1 MKKFFFAAII
11 AVSLLFTACD
21 APTEVRTLS
30 SNGIESSATFKDFF
44 NAESLVHSDSDN
56 TSMEIIMDKN
66 TGVLYI
72 MKWSGYQWGISPI
85 YDSDGTVL
93 TKEKWLAKRNNLK

>member
-11 AVSLLFTACD
+11 AVMLLFTACN
-21 APTEVRTLS
+21 APT
-30 SNGIESSATFKDFF
+30 TFTMASGTVSEYSFNDFF
-44 NAESLVHSDSDN
+44 NPTTLVHTSSDE
-56 TSMEIIMDKN
+56 TSTAIIMDKN

-72 MKWSGYQWGISPI
+72 YRRSGYQFGISPI

-93 TKEKWLAKRNNLK
+93 TMEKWKEKQASSK

>member
-11 AVSLLFTACD
+11 AVSLLFTACN

-30 SNGIESSATFKDFF
+30 ANGIESSATFKDFF
-44 NAESLVHSDSDN
+44 NAERIVHSDSDN
-56 TSMEIIMDKN
+56 TSAEIIMDKN

-85 YDSDGTVL
+85 YDSDGSVMTM
-93 TKEKWLAKRNNLK
+93 EKWQSKRINSK